1 VPNKIGTLSM
11 MFRETLCMKLG
22 HSRDVQRGEEMAGSY
37 SCGMWSLVPYGKV
50 ILVLALVQTIQ

>member
-1 VPNKIGTLSM
+1 M